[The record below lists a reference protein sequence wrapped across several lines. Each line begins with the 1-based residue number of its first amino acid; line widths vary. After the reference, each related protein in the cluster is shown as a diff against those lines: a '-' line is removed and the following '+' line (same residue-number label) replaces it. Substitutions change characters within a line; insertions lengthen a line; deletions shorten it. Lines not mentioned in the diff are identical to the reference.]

1 MNLSLLGNFSVCVI
15 VIVLIRNITLSTS
28 MHNRCNY
35 DVSLDTYSTVVLLLV
50 RAILQ
55 KLQ

>member
-35 DVSLDTYSTVVLLLV
+35 DVSLDTNSTVVLLLV